1 MFDNARSLLFY
12 VANLTSIL
20 ERVPNTFKLE
30 CHTVCPPG
38 LDTLED
44 YSYIRSIHLSLAF
57 TYFKLDHSH
66 HKFYMTFRYSL
77 PYRRPSTFSSIELFD
92 KNYVS
97 VGKFKLLPDQ
107 DAFAFLNN
115 FESTLKGYIEN
126 GFPAVEVAA
135 TQTELAHE

>member
-44 YSYIRSIHLSLAF
+44 Y
-57 TYFKLDHSH
+57 
-66 HKFYMTFRYSL
+66 KFYMTFRYSL